1 MNKLLYIALS
11 ASIATSALTSC
22 TNLESEMYDV
32 INPGIYPKNE
42 ADASALV
49 TAAAYSPFVSNWYG
63 GVFSSAQG
71 GYHVF
76 TEMTTDLGDCQWD
89 DAVWP
94 DLINVN
100 FTSNSGGPTSFYG
113 RIRDI
118 SKMTIAIDRI
128 AAVPMSNE
136 AKNKMTA
143 ELRCGRGWMAYLL
156 YDLYGP
162 VPVATLEQLNAPM
175 ADEIIPRP
183 TKEWMVSYIETE
195 LKEAIKGLP
204 ANYDKGDGE
213 YGRFTAGLAYTVL
226 MKLYMHEGEWA
237 KAEACGRELMKADYG
252 YALVDDYKDIFTLE
266 NERNAEIIWASQCD
280 LTTNQ
285 ELWQAHVISTVYPTT
300 NPSIQKWGGYRLPWA
315 FYNTF
320 APNDKRLKVLVGD
333 FVGDDEKDP
342 KKQFHYTEA
351 TPGKT
356 LAKGAMPIKVGEDP
370 MATGE
375 GSQVDWVVYRY
386 ADVLTLLSEA
396 IVRNGNAVTPEAVNL
411 LNTIR
416 KRAGITE
423 YTLTDFTG
431 VQDFLDKVLLNR
443 GQELWFEGCRRTDL
457 IRHGKYI
464 QFAKDYKGST
474 TAADH
479 MVLMPLPQSAI
490 NEGKGKVIQN
500 PGY

>member
-1 MNKLLYIALS
+1 MKKLIYLALS
-11 ASIATSALTSC
+11 ATIAASALNSC

-32 INPGIYPKNE
+32 INPGIFPKNE
-42 ADASALV
+42 ADAISLV
-49 TAAAYSPFVSNWYG
+49 TSAAYAPFQSNWYG
-63 GVFSSAQG
+63 GTYASSQG
-71 GYHVF
+71 GIHVF

-94 DLINVN
+94 DLLNVN
-100 FTSNSGGPTSFYG
+100 FTANSGGPTGYYG

-118 SKMTIAIDRI
+118 SKMTLTIDRI
-128 AAVPMSNE
+128 STVPMKE
-136 AKNKMTA
+136 EVRARLTA
-143 ELRCGRGWMAYLL
+143 ELRCARGWLAFLL

-162 VPVATLEQLNAPM
+162 VPVATLEQLNSPL

-183 TKEWMVSYIETE
+183 TKEWMATYIETE
-195 LKEAIKGLP
+195 LTEAAKVLP
-204 ANYDKGDGE
+204 SNYGSGDGD

-226 MKLYMHEGEWA
+226 MKFYMHEGNWA
-237 KAEACGRELMKADYG
+237 KAVECGKELMKGTYG
-252 YALVDDYKDIFTLE
+252 YELQGHYKDIFTLE
-266 NERNAEIIWASQCD
+266 NERNAEIIWAAQCD
-280 LTTNQ
+280 LNVCQ
-285 ELWQAHVISTVYPTT
+285 ELWQAHVMPSMYPTK
-300 NPSIQKWGGYRLPWA
+300 NPSIQKWAGYRLPWA
-315 FYNTF
+315 FYDTF
-320 APNDKRLKVLVGD
+320 DANDERLEVLVGD
-333 FVGDDEKDP
+333 FVGTDGKRYN
-342 KKQFHYTEA
+342 QA
-351 TPGKT
+351 NPGT
-356 LAKGAMPIKVGEDP
+356 VLAKGALPIKVGEDP

-396 IVRNGNAVTPEAVNL
+396 IVRNGNAVTQEAVDL

-423 YTLTDFTG
+423 YTLSDFAG
-431 VQDFLDKVLLNR
+431 VDDFLDKVLLNR
-443 GQELWFEGCRRTDL
+443 GQELWFEGMRREDL

-464 QFAKDYKGST
+464 EYAKTYKGSV
-474 TAADH
+474 TAQDY